1 MKFCITI
8 LKYHLWYLCPISHA
22 NHAITFTNAMSVFK
36 GKVFHIQNS
45 RGAQAGIPSP
55 AKISAGRNSLHVI
68 FLTTFVQEAE
78 LSEILAGL
86 PVLQPSDK

>member
-1 MKFCITI
+1 MPNITT
-8 LKYHLWYLCPISHA
+8 

>member
-1 MKFCITI
+1 MVFMPNITT
-8 LKYHLWYLCPISHA
+8 

-55 AKISAGRNSLHVI
+55 AKISPGRNSLHVT
-68 FLTTFVQEAE
+68 LRTFVQEAE
-78 LSEILAGL
+78 LNEILAGL